1 MPWSPALVLVCCHLE
16 HTCCGGA
23 FGMIRITDS
32 RSPFSLR
39 YDGAQSFGTVPQQ
52 GVRACGEFSPQS
64 AAMHTPAAFFF
75 ATQARNH
82 TRQTLKSCL
91 CCYVVSWYA
100 SVDFVQR
107 MKPEA
112 ALISDPPCPCCFCC
126 EASCVRSSSKPTL
139 LLFLLWFG
147 GVVWSLAPVYLIAT
161 TCSTQTLFAATSR
174 LSGIPLRSFLTCALN
189 SIDLDPLHTQS
200 ALLSA
205 CSSIT
210 SHPYRR
216 NPARCCIASG
226 AVCTLYSS
234 LSVPY
239 SFCGAVFSPPFA
251 L

>member
-1 MPWSPALVLVCCHLE
+1 MLRWCIWYDSHHRQQEPFQLEVRWRSKFWHSPAAGCARLRRILPPKRCNAHACC
-16 HTCCGGA
+16 
-23 FGMIRITDS
+23 
-32 RSPFSLR
+32 
-39 YDGAQSFGTVPQQ
+39 
-52 GVRACGEFSPQS
+52 
-64 AAMHTPAAFFF
+64 FFF